1 MQYSS
6 INRIVKSSIYLLFS
20 NLLRLSAK
28 FFVQIFSAKIL
39 GPTNFGFY
47 NLIDLITKYGPL
59 SNLGVSSGI
68 SREIPLNLGKK
79 LIDFAHELNN
89 SGFTGLLIS
98 SNLIALLIIVSSIFI
113 YSGLALYAIIM
124 ASLSIIVNAIYEY
137 HIMYLY
143 SYNKFKTASFV
154 ITIYSLFLI
163 VVTISLVYIFNVWGL
178 FFSIFLVPF
187 LVMLVVYIKKIHLFS
202 FKFDYRN
209 YISIIKIGFPLIIIG
224 IGFTFFITL
233 DRIIIVKLYDI
244 KQLGYY
250 SLAIIS
256 YVFIIQIP
264 AAINQV
270 IYPKLNLIY
279 GETNNSEHL
288 AEIAIA
294 PSMILSI
301 VMPLFIGMF
310 IFILPILTKKFLPE
324 YDKGIIPAEII
335 MIPLCIF
342 SVNILNTLFKIKILI
357 ILLVTAICIKI
368 FLALYL
374 NSYGLG
380 IDGIAISSS
389 LSLTFY
395 TIATTVISFI
405 YMKKNFFYIIK
416 YLSYYFIIPI
426 VITLSFFLYGIH
438 KISIFTLLFV
448 PLTYYFII
456 LFRLLKNNLNLN
468 SLLVN

>member
-1 MQYSS
+1 
-6 INRIVKSSIYLLFS
+6 
-20 NLLRLSAK
+20 
-28 FFVQIFSAKIL
+28 
-39 GPTNFGFY
+39 
-47 NLIDLITKYGPL
+47 
-59 SNLGVSSGI
+59 
-68 SREIPLNLGKK
+68 
-79 LIDFAHELNN
+79 
-89 SGFTGLLIS
+89 
-98 SNLIALLIIVSSIFI
+98 
-113 YSGLALYAIIM
+113 
-124 ASLSIIVNAIYEY
+124 
-137 HIMYLY
+137 
-143 SYNKFKTASFV
+143 
-154 ITIYSLFLI
+154 
-163 VVTISLVYIFNVWGL
+163 
-178 FFSIFLVPF
+178 
-187 LVMLVVYIKKIHLFS
+187 MLVVYIKKIHLFS

-426 VITLSFFLYGIH
+426 VITLSFFHYGIH